1 MLGLQIRPVDERN
14 IELVKCLHLENFDMV
29 YDDVFY
35 DQICGGL
42 ENYGFLAFWGGSAV
56 GEISVEWQVK
66 QGRLVLYVQTL
77 SVAADHRRRGV
88 ATLLM
93 SRVRDTSPDASY
105 IYLHTEADNRRS
117 HPLYRKL
124 GFVATK
130 RIPDFYQD
138 NRQVDAIV
146 FRWTNPL
153 QSHPDE
159 HLYIYE
165 ILLARASTRISAAPL
180 LDPTPS
186 GPGYLWMPDL

>member
-1 MLGLQIRPVDERN
+1 MFGLEIRPVDERN
-14 IELVKCLHLENFDMV
+14 IELVKCLHLETFDMV
-29 YDDVFY
+29 YDDLFY
-35 DQICGGL
+35 DRICGGL
-42 ENYGFLAFWGGSAV
+42 ESYGFLAFCGSSAV
-56 GEISVEWQVK
+56 GEISVEWQLK
-66 QGRLVLYVQTL
+66 QDRFVLYVQTL
-77 SVAADHRRRGV
+77 SVVAGHRRRGV

-93 SRVRDTSPDASY
+93 NRVRNTSPDASY

-138 NRQVDAIV
+138 NRHVDAIV
-146 FRWTNPL
+146 FTWTNPL

-165 ILLARASTRISAAPL
+165 ILSACASARISAAPL

-186 GPGYLWMPDL
+186 WPGYLWMPDL